1 MNILQFKGKCLKH
14 STNRKSWDNC
24 LVYLNAFRR
33 NENVFSFQEW
43 NLSKISGFFPR
54 TIKEVKNYKFN
65 LCIYLME
72 LFVIHVSF
80 KPSNRTYRIQ
90 NSEIKV
96 KSLSLHFT
104 FISNIVTVTVYW
116 RKNYFWL
123 ICFLGPFFFCCYIKD
138 FGRLVS
144 EFRLSQSQQEQPQSE
159 L

>member
-1 MNILQFKGKCLKH
+1 MTLIDMIYFYEYFAIQ
-14 STNRKSWDNC
+14 RKVSETFDKQEVVRQ
-24 LVYLNAFRR
+24 LSSLSYNAFRR
-33 NENVFSFQEW
+33 NENVDFSFQEW

-80 KPSNRTYRIQ
+80 KPSNGTYRIQ

-116 RKNYFWL
+116 RKNYLWL
-123 ICFLGPFFFCCYIKD
+123 ICFLGPFFSAVTSRTLED
-138 FGRLVS
+138 
-144 EFRLSQSQQEQPQSE
+144 
-159 L
+159 